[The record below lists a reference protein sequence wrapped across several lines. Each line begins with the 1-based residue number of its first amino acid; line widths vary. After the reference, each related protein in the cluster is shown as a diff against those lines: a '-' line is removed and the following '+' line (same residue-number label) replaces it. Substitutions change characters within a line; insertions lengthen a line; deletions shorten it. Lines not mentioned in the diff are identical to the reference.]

1 MKNLFLLLLAFS
13 WTLGQAQDKLTLM
26 PWPAEVNEL
35 TSKYKIEESFTIT
48 INGPENRNLQEYAAR
63 FISRLSGRTGIF
75 FSNYWPVSSGD
86 NKVMSISYTE
96 DVDLAVGIDE
106 SYNLTVNESTIG
118 LTAKSQ
124 FGVMRGLETLLQL
137 LRADDQG
144 YYFSGAEITDAPRFV
159 WRGLLL
165 DVARHWLPIDV
176 VKRNLDAMAA
186 VKMNVLH
193 LHLTE
198 DQGFRIESK
207 IYPKLHLLGSDGD
220 YYTHDEIKI
229 IVAYAAARGI
239 RVIPEFDI
247 PGHTTSWFV
256 GYPELAS
263 APGPYEI
270 ARKAG
275 VHDPTI
281 DPTKESTYK
290 FLQSFLTEMAELF
303 PDNYM
308 HIGGDENNGKQWD
321 ANPQISK
328 FKEGHGFS
336 SNHELQAYFNV
347 RLAEILTGLNKRMVG
362 WDEILDEDLPKT
374 IVIQSWR
381 GKQALIDAAEA
392 GYDVLLSNG
401 YYIDLVQSASYHY
414 LNDPLPE
421 DTKLTSVARKH
432 VLGGEA
438 TMWSEKV
445 SVETVDSRIWP
456 RTAAIAERFW
466 SPSEVNDVANMYDR
480 MEKLSV
486 ELEEHGLLHI
496 KNYEMMMRRLVGQE
510 NVQSLKTLI
519 NVLEP
524 VEGYARGRYKKYTMQ
539 TPLTRV
545 PDIARPDAT
554 EARMFNLLVDKYLQ
568 GSEEVSKDDV
578 KAQLLVWV
586 ENHKKMKIMA
596 TQHPEMK
603 EVLPLSE
610 NLYKVAVLGVQSLS
624 VNKLHDTD
632 WLEQANSMLEEAAKP
647 KAECELKV
655 IEGITKLV
663 MAAE

>member
-1 MKNLFLLLLAFS
+1 MKKLLIILLTITCAP
-13 WTLGQAQDKLTLM
+13 GQAQDKLNLM

-35 TSKYKIEESFTIT
+35 TARFRIEESFSVAIK
-48 INGPENRNLQEYAAR
+48 GPDNKDLAQYASR

-75 FSNYWPVSSGD
+75 FADYQPVNNLSSKGM
-86 NKVMSISYTE
+86 NISFRQESILS
-96 DVDLAVGIDE
+96 VGTDE
-106 SYNLTVNESTIG
+106 SYVLTISESNINLV
-118 LTAKSQ
+118 AKSQ
-124 FGVMRGLETLLQL
+124 IGAMRGLETILQL
-137 LRADDQG
+137 LNADDQG
-144 YYFSGAEITDAPRFV
+144 YYFTGAEINDKPRFV

-165 DVARHWLPIDV
+165 DVCRHWLPIEV
-176 VKRNLDAMAA
+176 VKRNIDAMAA

-198 DQGFRIESK
+198 DQGFRVESK
-207 IYPKLHLLGSDGD
+207 VFPKLHLLGSDGD
-220 YYTHDEIKI
+220 FFTQEEIKEI
-229 IVAYAAARGI
+229 IKYAGARGI
-239 RVIPEFDI
+239 RVVPEFDI

-270 ARKAG
+270 ARKPG

-290 FLQSFLTEMAELF
+290 FLQSFLTEMAGLF
-303 PDNYM
+303 PDNYI

-321 ANPQISK
+321 ANAEIIR
-328 FKEGHGFS
+328 FKEEQGFV
-336 SNHELQAYFNV
+336 SNHELQAYFNL
-347 RLAEILTGLNKRMVG
+347 RIAEILTSLNKRMIG

-401 YYIDLVQSASYHY
+401 YYIDLVQPASFHY

-421 DTKLTSVARKH
+421 NTQLSSLAQEH

-445 SVETVDSRIWP
+445 SMETVDSRIWP

-466 SPSEVNDVANMYDR
+466 SPVTVNDVSNMYER
-480 MEKLSV
+480 MAILSMQ
-486 ELEEHGLLHI
+486 LEELGLLHI
-496 KNYEMMMRRLVGQE
+496 KNYEMMMRRLVGEE
-510 NVQSLKTLI
+510 NVPSLKILI

-539 TPLTRV
+539 SPLTRV
-545 PDIARPDAT
+545 PDIAQPDANT
-554 EARMFNLLVDKYLQ
+554 ARKFNLLVEKYIKDSD
-568 GSEEVSKDDV
+568 GFKDEVKE
-578 KAQLLVWV
+578 QLLLWL
-586 ENHKKMKIMA
+586 ENHKKIKIMA
-596 TQHPEMK
+596 TQFPVIN
-603 EVLPLSE
+603 EVLPLS
-610 NLYKVAVLGVQSLS
+610 NDLSKLAVLGIQSLS
-624 VNKLHDTD
+624 NNKLHDTD
-632 WLEQANSMLEEAAKP
+632 WHRQAKSMLAEAAKP
-647 KAECELKV
+647 KAECELKI
-655 IEGITKLV
+655 IEGITRLV
-663 MAAE
+663 DFAQ